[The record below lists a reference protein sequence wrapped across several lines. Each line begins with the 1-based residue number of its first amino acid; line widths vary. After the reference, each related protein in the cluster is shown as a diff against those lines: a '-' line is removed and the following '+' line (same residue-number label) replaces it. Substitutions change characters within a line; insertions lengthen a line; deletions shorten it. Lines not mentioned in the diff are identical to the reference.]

1 MRFKPNKLKKA
12 FDSGNSILT
21 DKEFMKKSA
30 SKVYFM
36 LLALNKSVLINF
48 EKMFSLSRSQKDWK
62 FYQWMTGREWSVCE
76 VFVLP
81 NICQV
86 CLLPMNS
93 F

>member
-1 MRFKPNKLKKA
+1 MIRFYKSRTGSNFQINLMRFKPNKLKKA

-48 EKMFSLSRSQKDWK
+48 EKMCSLSRS
-62 FYQWMTGREWSVCE
+62 
-76 VFVLP
+76 
-81 NICQV
+81 
-86 CLLPMNS
+86 
-93 F
+93 